1 MRPYYSRRVVDVE
14 PILEILPMQDNPS
27 MEGDGIHAKPSHVAL
42 ADVLRRRIALGV
54 HAPGDRLPSERELAE
69 RLGVGRTTVRAA
81 IRLLAGE
88 GLLATTRGRS
98 GGTVVLDKARA
109 PGVELTREFLRD
121 VRDNFDFRLAVE
133 PLAARLAAE
142 RAEPM
147 HRWAIRGLAE
157 GDAPSLGTF
166 RALDSRFHLA
176 IAEASANGL
185 VLEAVRD
192 SRTAFFQWADAAW
205 ERIDWNALSARE
217 RDFGRG
223 HRPIAEAIAAGDGAA
238 AAAAMTEHL
247 IEGRGMLVD
256 ILEGATKRK
265 PARRRG

>member
-1 MRPYYSRRVVDVE
+1 MIGSRSISQV
-14 PILEILPMQDNPS
+14 LPMQDNPA
-27 MEGDGIHAKPSHVAL
+27 MEGEVIRGKPSHVAL

-54 HAPGDRLPSERELAE
+54 HVPGDRLPSERELAE
-69 RLGVGRTTVRAA
+69 HLGVGRTTVRAA
-81 IRLLAGE
+81 IRLLADE
-88 GLLATTRGRS
+88 GLLATSRGRS
-98 GGTVVLDKARA
+98 GGTVVLEKARPA
-109 PGVELTREFLRD
+109 GVELTREFIRD

-157 GDAPSLGTF
+157 GEAPSLGTF

-176 IAEASANGL
+176 IAEASGNQL
-185 VLEAVRD
+185 VLDAVRD
-192 SRTAFFQWADAAW
+192 SRAAFFQWADAAW
-205 ERIDWNALSARE
+205 ERIDWDALPSGE
-217 RDFGRG
+217 RDFARS

-247 IEGRGMLVD
+247 VEGRAMYTDV
-256 ILEGATKRK
+256 LEGSRRT
-265 PARRRG
+265 PVARRRD